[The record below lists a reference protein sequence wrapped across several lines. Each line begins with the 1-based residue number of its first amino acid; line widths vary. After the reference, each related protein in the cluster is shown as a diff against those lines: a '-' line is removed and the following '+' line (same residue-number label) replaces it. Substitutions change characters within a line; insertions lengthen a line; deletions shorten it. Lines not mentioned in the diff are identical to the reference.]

1 MHRIRSI
8 KLAKSESEAQALKLA
23 IVGGETLLGKDLAD
37 TIESR
42 FPGTVITTYA
52 ASAEGT
58 FGEAEGEAVYVE
70 AFAEQ
75 SVRDAGVVLV
85 AGSPK
90 GALKVYELVKA
101 AKKRPLVIDCVGHL
115 ESQPEARIVAP
126 LSSDVKAQN
135 TWLLVVAHPAASAL
149 GLILRRL
156 ARYRKL
162 RQVIAH
168 VFEPASER
176 DKRGASELHQQTTSL
191 LSFKTLEKKIFD
203 AQLSFNLLA
212 QYGEEAET
220 KLISVEQR
228 IERHV
233 ATILGSERSIGP
245 IPIPSLRVVA
255 APVFH
260 GYSLSIWAEFESNIN
275 AEELGEALASAQ
287 IEVRGPSE
295 EAPTGVGVAGQSG
308 LIAGDIRVDSNNGHA
323 AWFWVVG
330 DNLRLTADAAGDLVS
345 ALGAVA
351 Q

>member
-1 MHRIRSI
+1 M
-8 KLAKSESEAQALKLA
+8 AKTLSEARTTKVAL
-23 IVGGETLLGKDLAD
+23 IGSETLLGREL
-37 TIESR
+37 TEVLRSR
-42 FPGTVITTYA
+42 FPGLAITDYA

-70 AFAEQ
+70 PFEESA
-75 SVRDAGVVLV
+75 VRDSSAILI

-90 GALKVYELVKA
+90 GALKAYELVKA
-101 AKKRPLVIDCVGHL
+101 AKKRPYVIDCTGHL
-115 ESQPEARIVAP
+115 ESQPEARIIAP
-126 LSSDVKAQN
+126 LTGDVKAQN

-149 GLILRRL
+149 ALTLKRL
-156 ARYRKL
+156 TRYRKL

-176 DKRGASELHQQTTSL
+176 DKRGAAELHQQTTSL
-191 LSFKTLEKKIFD
+191 LSFKPLEKKIFD
-203 AQLSFNLLA
+203 AQISFNLLP

-220 KLISVEQR
+220 KLVSIEQR
-228 IERHV
+228 IERHI

-260 GYSLSIWAEFESNIN
+260 GYSISIWAEFESNIN

-287 IEVRGPSE
+287 VEVRSPNE
-295 EAPTGVGVAGQSG
+295 EPPTGVGVAGQSG

-330 DNLRLTADAAGDLVS
+330 DNLRLTADAVGDLVGD
-345 ALGAVA
+345 LGVRA